1 MFLKIYPENPNPR
14 EIRKVVD
21 CLQNGGIIIYPTDTI
36 YGIGCDIFKP
46 KAVERIT
53 EILGDSKKKSAMTF
67 ICHDLSNLSDYTKP
81 IANNIFKVM
90 KRTLPGPFTFI
101 LDANNNVPKIVQSNK
116 KTVGIRVPDNNII
129 REIVRELGH
138 PILSTSVKDDDEV
151 VEYTTD
157 PELIYEKYENLV
169 DMVIDGGYGDNVPST
184 VVDCTSGEIEVVREG
199 KGDME
204 LLY

>member
-53 EILGDSKKKSAMTF
+53 EILGGSKKKSAMTF

-101 LDANNNVPKIVQSNK
+101 LEANNNVPKIVQSNK
-116 KTVGIRVPDNNII
+116 KTIGIRVPDNNII